1 MNSSSISLD
10 QFLNNEATFSAES
23 SFYFLKFYQYYY
35 DWNLYDSNAYG
46 LYNVNS
52 LINTFISLHGKINIS
67 SKENSTLS
75 VYSPQPLGLFRYRM
89 DSENSWKDLGYLN
102 KIQGFLVEGAYW
114 NNGFFYRVLDNNVI
128 ESKLFIDDRTLIS
141 YSYPQ
146 TKRISELS

>member
-1 MNSSSISLD
+1 MSSFSLSLD
-10 QFLNNEATFSAES
+10 NFLSNEATFSSES

-35 DWNLYDSNAYG
+35 DWSLYDSNVYG
-46 LYNVNS
+46 LEVVNN

-67 SKENSTLS
+67 SKEKSTLS
-75 VYSPQPLGLFRYRM
+75 IYSPQPLGLFRYKM
-89 DSENSWKDLGYLN
+89 DAENSWKDLGYLN
-102 KIQGFLVEGAYW
+102 KIKGFLVEGAYW